1 MTECEAKSTT
11 MQRPCMIVA
20 LLGVVLLHSSV
31 NVLSCSVVEFAE
43 SGLAAHVGGLWGA
56 LPALYGSNGSIYI
69 DNEKFPYKCTED
81 GGWHDFFKTEPGFLK
96 PWTPEVA
103 KTESCAYYT
112 YGDMGQE
119 SKAIGISH
127 VQARFE
133 PGIVTKACTSNAD
146 LRSVQS

>member
-1 MTECEAKSTT
+1 